1 MWPLLALREVLR
13 INPAQ
18 VEEISFLRQVQRDH
32 LRVRQE
38 VPPINPALAVEIK
51 TSILKLHLQLGFLAE
66 VLRVNPAQAADK
78 KECSPFLSSLPGRIR
93 FLPGSLG
100 T

>member
-1 MWPLLALREVLR
+1 MWPPLALQEVLR

-32 LRVRQE
+32 LRVQQE
-38 VPPINPALAVEIK
+38 VPPTNPALAEEIK
-51 TSILKLHLQLGFLAE
+51 MSILKLHLQLGFLAE
-66 VLRVNPAQAADK
+66 VLRDNPAQAADK
-78 KECSPFLSSLPGRIR
+78 KGCSPFLFSLPGRIR
-93 FLPGSLG
+93 FPTGSTG